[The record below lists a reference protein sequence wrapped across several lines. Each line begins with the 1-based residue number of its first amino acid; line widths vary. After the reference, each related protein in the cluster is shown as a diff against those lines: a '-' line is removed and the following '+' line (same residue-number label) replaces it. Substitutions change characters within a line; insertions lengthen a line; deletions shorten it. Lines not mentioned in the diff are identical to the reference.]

1 LSISRN
7 MRYATP
13 GKGYIR
19 LIIQNKSRR
28 GNSTGAHRKARAS
41 GAG

>member
-1 LSISRN
+1 

-19 LIIQNKSRR
+19 LIVQKKSRR
-28 GNSTGAHRKARAS
+28 SKIAGSAARRGPLAQAD
-41 GAG
+41 GTETR